1 MTSREHAMFGG
12 FVSRAAVAGIA
23 VCTLLGLPAL
33 SRAAQGNSVTPA
45 TQMAKVEG
53 PQVTIDNFTFSPAT
67 LTVPSGTTVTWT
79 NQDDMVH
86 TVTEANRGFSSQGLE
101 TGDTYAHTFTEPGT
115 YAYFCALHPR
125 MTATVIVK

>member
-1 MTSREHAMFGG
+1 MTSREQVNFGA
-12 FVSRAAVAGIA
+12 FVLRAAVAGIA
-23 VCTLLGLPAL
+23 VCTLLALPAL
-33 SRAAQGNSVTPA
+33 ARAAQGNSVTPA

-86 TVTEANRGFSSQGLE
+86 TVTETNRSFSSKGLE
-101 TGDTYAHTFTEPGT
+101 TGDTYSHTFTAPGT
-115 YAYFCALHPR
+115 YTYFCALHPR
-125 MTATVIVK
+125 MTATVVVK